1 MWVTYQAHNGYVSL
15 LLSTTDGKFNGVIY
29 IHEIVE
35 NIGEIKIAKSSSLLD
50 NNLEIEYKIGKF
62 TGKIISMNKSKI

>member
-1 MWVTYQAHNGYVSL
+1 MWVTYQVHNGYVSL

-35 NIGEIKIAKSSSLLD
+35 NIGEIKIAKSSTLLD
-50 NNLEIEYKIGKF
+50 NNLEIEYKNGKF